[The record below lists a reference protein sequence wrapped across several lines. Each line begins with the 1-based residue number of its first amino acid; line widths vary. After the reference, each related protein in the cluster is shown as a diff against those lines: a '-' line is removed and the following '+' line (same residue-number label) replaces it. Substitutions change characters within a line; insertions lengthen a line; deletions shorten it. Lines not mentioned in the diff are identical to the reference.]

1 MGPSYRSG
9 PGFCPTINATES
21 QEILVAAG
29 IKKAIR
35 VKVHI
40 IGVSNILQ
48 SDTYNVCFIFRYY
61 FFTHCFPPFF
71 FILSFFFFISFLD
84 FT

>member
-1 MGPSYRSG
+1 MYILQRMGPSYRSG

-21 QEILVAAG
+21 QEILVSSG

-40 IGVSNILQ
+40 IGVSQKALA
-48 SDTYNVCFIFRYY
+48 SLFKK
-61 FFTHCFPPFF
+61 THH
-71 FILSFFFFISFLD
+71 
-84 FT
+84 